1 MGRFEGA
8 AEEEDAKV
16 SSLGGWH
23 GELGRLWTWSG
34 VMIRASRL
42 SLQSR
47 LQVET
52 LGTAGYAGLGL
63 WARGRGRRRVSESL
77 APPGGPFQNW
87 SQSPLQSG

>member
-47 LQVET
+47 L
-52 LGTAGYAGLGL
+52 
-63 WARGRGRRRVSESL
+63 
-77 APPGGPFQNW
+77 
-87 SQSPLQSG
+87 